1 MLDKREVA
9 CPKRWQ
15 VKGMERRQTNV
26 FFELFSVELV
36 LNEGGRAKLGA
47 QAREEAAQLALVW
60 GHDLQPSGFPKLHF
74 RDPVEGEAL
83 EKGRVVLVGGDHV
96 ESALPILEE
105 LLVQTQDH
113 PPCHAIQADPRPIT
127 RVLGLKEVEE
137 DIGRWRVPEM
147 VA

>member
-1 MLDKREVA
+1 MLDKREVG
-9 CPKRWQ
+9 CPERWQ
-15 VKGMERRQTNV
+15 VKGKKRRQTNV

-60 GHDLQPSGFPKLHF
+60 GHDLQASGFPKLHF
-74 RDPVEGEAL
+74 RDLVEGEAL

-96 ESALPILEE
+96 ESALPILEG
-105 LLVQTQDH
+105 LLVQAQDH

-127 RVLGLKEVEE
+127 RVLGLKKVEE
-137 DIGRWRVPEM
+137 DIG
-147 VA
+147 